1 MSSNKYSIFPIG
13 NHVLWDL
20 YKKHVSL
27 FWLAE
32 HIDFADDLKDFG
44 KLSQEDWYFIK
55 NILAFFNQS
64 DGIVNENLA
73 ARFYNDVNLPEAKA
87 FYAIQIFMETVH
99 AETYSR
105 LLDIYVKDEDE
116 KAKLFNAIETIP
128 AVKKKADWALKWIN
142 SQEDFAKRLVGFAI
156 VEGVFF
162 SGAFCSIF
170 WLRKRG
176 LLPGLAKANDYISRD
191 EGLHCDFAITLFQ
204 QMGLKLDEK
213 EFRAIMMEAVAIEQ
227 EFVTESLPVGL
238 IGMNA
243 KLMSEYIEFVA
254 DRLSLQFGFGKIYG
268 TANGFS
274 FMELQGMENK
284 SNFFERR
291 VSEYSKSI
299 DKRDIKFDEDF

>member
-1 MSSNKYSIFPIG
+1 MSNNKYSIFPIQ

-20 YKKHVSL
+20 YKKHVGL

-32 HIDFADDLKDFG
+32 HIDFADDLKDFS
-44 KLSQEDWYFIK
+44 KLSEEDWYFIK

-73 ARFYNDVNLPEAKA
+73 ARFYNDVNMPEAKA

-105 LLDIYVKDEDE
+105 MLDIYVKDEAE
-116 KAKLFNAIETIP
+116 KARLFNAIENIP

-142 SQEDFAKRLVGFAI
+142 SQDDFAKRLVGFAI

-191 EGLHCDFAITLFQ
+191 EGLHCDFAITLFK
-204 QMGLKLDEK
+204 QMGLKLDAK
-213 EFRAIMMEAVAIEQ
+213 EFKSIMMEAVAIEQ

-254 DRLSLQFGFGKIYG
+254 DRLCLQFGYDKIYC
-268 TANGFS
+268 TANGFP
-274 FMELQGMENK
+274 FMEMLGMENK

-299 DKRDIKFDEDF
+299 DKREIKFDDEF